1 MMRSCFEEVV
11 QGGMDII
18 GGGWVGTGLLGAVLS
33 WLLLRHL
40 PEKDRTSREMLD
52 AFLGM
57 DERRRK
63 EDIELRKIER
73 EKCERDHRLLADH
86 LVANTKEIVE
96 NTKQTLAL
104 AREIKGISDS
114 QIKMADS
121 WTKYSSKNEQKT

>member
-73 EKCERDHRLLADH
+73 EKCERDNRLLADH